1 MRGLCLQR
9 TLITAQTAIM
19 MAPLAGNHDSNTDEL
34 GTQLVHVVVAE
45 KSYAKGFEIEC
56 TNLEPLSCPRHEH
69 RETTSMWFTML

>member
-1 MRGLCLQR
+1 MVR
-9 TLITAQTAIM
+9 
-19 MAPLAGNHDSNTDEL
+19 LAGKDESDEDEL